1 MRCSNCFQER
11 SGITPAYPNTPPVC
25 RGCARSLDGAV
36 GWLETHGY
44 ALMEV
49 ATGQVLGV
57 MSPSDSPPTPHFAPT
72 PPSSLTHDGVMAE
85 KTPSTTGKVK

>member
-11 SGITPAYPNTPPVC
+11 SGITSAYPNTPPVC

-44 ALMEV
+44 GIVELT
-49 ATGQVLGV
+49 TGQVLGV
-57 MSPSDSPPTPHFAPT
+57 SPPTPQSASREVT
-72 PPSSLTHDGVMAE
+72 DGSTEPGEAE
-85 KTPSTTGKVK
+85 NRDIMTRGLARKPE

>member
-44 ALMEV
+44 GIVHIETGEV
-49 ATGQVLGV
+49 LNGAALGV
-57 MSPSDSPPTPHFAPT
+57 SPPTPQMLKDQLKKLKDDEHT
-72 PPSSLTHDGVMAE
+72 AE
-85 KTPSTTGKVK
+85 LEQRAANEGR